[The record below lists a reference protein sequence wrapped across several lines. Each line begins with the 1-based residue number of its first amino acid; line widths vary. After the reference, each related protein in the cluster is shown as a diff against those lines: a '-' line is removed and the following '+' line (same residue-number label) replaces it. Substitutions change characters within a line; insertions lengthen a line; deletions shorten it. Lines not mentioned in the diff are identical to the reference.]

1 MTLRVAT
8 RSSPLALWQAH
19 TVGGQLGVPYEIVE
33 IHSEGDRRLREP
45 LAEIGGQ
52 GIFVKEIQQAVLD
65 GRAEIAVHSAKD
77 LPTAKV
83 PGLQLAAVPVRAEVR
98 DALVGQSLGA
108 LRKGATVATS
118 SARRRAQLLSL
129 RPDLVVSEVR
139 GNMATRL
146 AQLPP
151 GGSLFVAAVALE
163 RLGLKDRIV
172 EVLPVESFCPQV
184 GQGALAVE
192 CRSDDSTSLA
202 MLAEIDHR
210 ESHRAIAAERAMLE
224 RLGAGCTLPVG
235 AYAVSTGERLDIQG
249 FVASLDGRV
258 VIRMSGHGDDPVR
271 VGQGLGDALL
281 ARGGRDLLVELVSQG
296 KQP

>member
-1 MTLRVAT
+1 M
-8 RSSPLALWQAH
+8 ALWQAH

-45 LAEIGGQ
+45 LTEIGGQ

-83 PGLQLAAVPVRAEVR
+83 PGLRLAAVPARAEVR
-98 DALVGQSLGA
+98 DALVGRSLGA

-163 RLGLKDRIV
+163 RLGLQDRIV

-258 VIRMSGHGDDPVR
+258 VIRMYGHGDDPVR
-271 VGQGLGDALL
+271 VGQELGDALL